1 MFHAPL
7 IRELGFFRA
16 KICAYCLYNQ
26 KVEKNDNNCM
36 LHMRVHARTCAM
48 SINAEIK
55 KFVKQLR
62 KTNAQHK
69 T

>member
-1 MFHAPL
+1 
-7 IRELGFFRA
+7 
-16 KICAYCLYNQ
+16 
-26 KVEKNDNNCM
+26 
-36 LHMRVHARTCAM
+36 MRVHARTCAM

-55 KFVKQLR
+55 EFVKQLR

>member
-7 IRELGFFRA
+7 NRELGFFSGENLRVLFM
-16 KICAYCLYNQ
+16 KSKSRQ
-26 KVEKNDNNCM
+26 NDNKCI
-36 LHMRVHARTCAM
+36 LHMRVHVRTCAM
-48 SINAEIK
+48 SINAEIR